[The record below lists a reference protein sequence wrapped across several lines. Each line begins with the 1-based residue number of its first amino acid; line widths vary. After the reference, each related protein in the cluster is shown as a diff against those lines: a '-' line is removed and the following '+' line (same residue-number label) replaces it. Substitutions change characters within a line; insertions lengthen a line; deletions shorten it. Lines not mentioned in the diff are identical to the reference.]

1 MSVKVREVDDDG
13 AKSYP
18 KAENVRLS
26 CLPSAYSQVKQGSN
40 CCSKVYLASSTTHN
54 KQLGYVS
61 LDKIIN
67 TTLLWCLFVWQ
78 NPKSQLKESMLMF
91 LLKLRSLYKCLK
103 LDSKPNVCWDLIRF
117 KFWKVDQSVPGFI
130 LDCTISSLLIC
141 SSNRKR
147 GNDEIVKRIEGI
159 KSVELKTG
167 NWIFDVHFFVIP
179 GPRPR

>member
-1 MSVKVREVDDDG
+1 MIVRSRTLKQKMWG
-13 AKSYP
+13 YLAFHQRILKS
-18 KAENVRLS
+18 
-26 CLPSAYSQVKQGSN
+26 
-40 CCSKVYLASSTTHN
+40 SKVVTLACIKYNTQQTIRLH
-54 KQLGYVS
+54 
-61 LDKIIN
+61 IIN

-91 LLKLRSLYKCLK
+91 LLKLGSLYKCLK
-103 LDSKPNVCWDLIRF
+103 LDSIPNVCWDLIRF

-130 LDCTISSLLIC
+130 LDCIISSLLIW

-159 KSVELKTG
+159 KSAELKTG
-167 NWIFDVHFFVIP
+167 NWIFDIHFFAIP